1 MTEIFK
7 RQYIK
12 LSELRY
18 NTGQVPG
25 LPRNPRFIRDEKFE
39 LICQSLREDPEFLEV
54 REILVY
60 VTENGER
67 VIFAG
72 EMRARGAKEEKFT
85 KVPCKVFPTETTPE
99 KLRAYAIK
107 DNTHYGEW
115 DMDEIANEWSDDRLE
130 DWGVGLWGMDDR
142 EDSKTAVSF
151 KAQSSIKFV
160 FNKREV
166 GSINDRIISIM
177 DDNNLESKE
186 QVLTTILSYYEKGH
200 NTK

>member
-1 MTEIFK
+1 M
-7 RQYIK
+7 
-12 LSELRY
+12 
-18 NTGQVPG
+18 
-25 LPRNPRFIRDEKFE
+25 
-39 LICQSLREDPEFLEV
+39 
-54 REILVY
+54 
-60 VTENGER
+60 
-67 VIFAG
+67 
-72 EMRARGAKEEKFT
+72 
-85 KVPCKVFPTETTPE
+85 PCKVFPTETTPE